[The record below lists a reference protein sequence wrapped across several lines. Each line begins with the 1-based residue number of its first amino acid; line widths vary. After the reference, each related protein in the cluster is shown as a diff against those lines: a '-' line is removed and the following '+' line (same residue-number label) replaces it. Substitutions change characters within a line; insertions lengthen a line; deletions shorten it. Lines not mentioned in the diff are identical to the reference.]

1 MREKQNK
8 EQRIKWIPTVIRNKL
23 TIDKRNKPGIGT
35 IGKTPMR
42 RVLEIEVADDWL
54 YFIISCKRS
63 HAAKVGSLMPAA

>member
-23 TIDKRNKPGIGT
+23 TIDKRNKPEIGM

-42 RVLEIEVADDWL
+42 RVLEIEVADD
-54 YFIISCKRS
+54 R
-63 HAAKVGSLMPAA
+63 GSILSFSV